1 MRTHSPSASHAA
13 AWKAR
18 AFAALHSNSS
28 LSVRRAR
35 YSAAMAKARALEHS
49 AQGGTS
55 TSDPHAALAW
65 MQAGKPVRIDAEN
78 LREHLRHTRALMAV
92 LLTSAGAIQDCALAH
107 RA

>member
-1 MRTHSPSASHAA
+1 
-13 AWKAR
+13 
-18 AFAALHSNSS
+18 
-28 LSVRRAR
+28 
-35 YSAAMAKARALEHS
+35 
-49 AQGGTS
+49 
-55 TSDPHAALAW
+55 